1 MICPQCTSENRKSA
15 RFCKRCG
22 AWLAKQT
29 PAILDRIV
37 GCTELKE
44 QIGELIRTFH
54 GAKRKRKSARSH
66 LKMHILLAG
75 EAGTGKTNFPA
86 LIAETLFNEGIIR
99 QRDITV
105 VPAIGFAGFM
115 EKRDEQL
122 DALRGG
128 AVLFDD
134 LHKLV
139 AQSAGEGITE
149 LDHLLS
155 FMDEAGENVVVF
167 AAARPGTILG
177 QCEQDPSI
185 RSRFDLVLHLPP
197 MDATAI
203 ADVCMRM
210 LRTEGLTLAP
220 ATQHRLEAVCRHMVR
235 TQQGGAANGHMAA
248 GLAAAIVRAFFAR
261 TGDGSSRDMVHPD
274 DIPGE
279 AESMPTPDEVLR
291 DLDDLIG
298 LTHVKEQLRA
308 LAVQVQVERDRVER
322 GLVASARMP
331 AVHCVLTGNPGTGKS
346 TLARRLG
353 ALFAA
358 MGVIDRGH
366 VVEVDA
372 ARLISQF
379 QGETRKVVNEMC
391 ERAMGGVL
399 FIDEAYAFAPPA
411 GGGTNALGTEV
422 IDALLKRMEDDRGR
436 FIVVAAGYRDPM
448 NRFLNA
454 NEGLRSR
461 FTTILH
467 IDDYMPPE
475 LVRIFES
482 FAHQDGR
489 MLSPAALTAVQ
500 RAMDARH
507 AMRDEHF
514 ANARFVRTFYE
525 TACAGAAR
533 RIESIDPGRRTDT
546 AYLTLEAADIPWDTP
561 VTVSV
566 DEVMKEIDRLAGIAP
581 VKDELRTLAS
591 TLQVQR
597 AREERGAAHKPFAEH
612 FIFAGNPGT
621 GKTTVARLLAR
632 VLKAIGALETG
643 QLIEVTEKDL
653 VGVVVGE
660 TKQKTNEV
668 IGSAMGGV
676 LFIDE
681 AYTLV
686 KSQKE
691 HNFAREAM
699 EQLLVRMENDR
710 GKFCVVAAGYPAQME
725 EFLRFNPGMPSRFT
739 TTIIFPD
746 FSADELAAIFRGMA
760 ADAQMSLAPGTAET
774 LRDVFSRMLERPGPD
789 FANARTVR
797 ILFDR
802 TLKAQARRLAPM
814 LNAGTLSHEELSALT
829 PGDIPS

>member
-1 MICPQCTSENRKSA
+1 M
-15 RFCKRCG
+15 
-22 AWLAKQT
+22 
-29 PAILDRIV
+29 
-37 GCTELKE
+37 
-44 QIGELIRTFH
+44 
-54 GAKRKRKSARSH
+54 
-66 LKMHILLAG
+66 KMHILLTG
-75 EAGTGKTNFPA
+75 EAGTGKTSFPA
-86 LIAETLFNEGIIR
+86 LIAEMLFNEGIIR
-99 QRDITV
+99 QRDLTV

-115 EKRDEQL
+115 EKRDEQRE
-122 DALRGG
+122 ALRGG

-139 AQSAGEGITE
+139 PQNAGEGITE

-155 FMDEAGENVVVF
+155 FMDECGADVVVF
-167 AAARPGTILG
+167 VAARPGPYLS
-177 QCEQDPSI
+177 QCEQDPSF
-185 RSRFDLVLHLPP
+185 RSHFDLVLRLPK
-197 MDATAI
+197 MNAADI
-203 ADVCMRM
+203 AAVSVRM
-210 LRTEGLTLAP
+210 VRNEGLMLAP
-220 ATQHRLEAVCRHMVR
+220 ATQLRLEAVCRHMVR
-235 TQQGGAANGHMAA
+235 AQQAGAANGHAAA

-279 AESMPTPDEVLR
+279 AESMPSPEEVLK

-322 GLVASARMP
+322 GLTPSERPP

-372 ARLISQF
+372 ARLISQY
-379 QGETRKVVNEMC
+379 QGETRKVVNDMC
-391 ERAMGGVL
+391 ENAMGGVL
-399 FIDEAYAFAPPA
+399 FIDEAYALAPPA
-411 GGGTNALGTEV
+411 GGGTNALGAEV
-422 IDALLKRMEDDRGR
+422 IDALLKRMEDDRGK
-436 FIVVAAGYRDPM
+436 FIVVAAGYREPM

-454 NEGLRSR
+454 NDGLRSR
-461 FTTILH
+461 FNIILH
-467 IDDYMPPE
+467 IEDYAPAE
-475 LVRIFES
+475 LVRIFEG

-489 MLSPAALTAVQ
+489 MLAPAALSVLQ
-500 RAMDARH
+500 RAMHARH

-525 TACAGAAR
+525 SACARAAR
-533 RIESIDPGRRTDT
+533 RIESIDPGRRTDA
-546 AYLTLEAADIPWDTP
+546 AYLTLEAADIPWDAP

-566 DEVMKEIDRLAGIAP
+566 DEVMKEIDRLAGLVP
-581 VKDELRTLAS
+581 VKEELRTLAS
-591 TLQVQR
+591 ALQVQR

-612 FIFAGNPGT
+612 FTFAGNPGT

-668 IGSAMGGV
+668 IDSALGGV

-686 KSQKE
+686 KPQKE
-691 HNFAREAM
+691 HNFAREAL
-699 EQLLVRMENDR
+699 EQLLIRMENDR

-725 EFLRFNPGMPSRFT
+725 ELLQFNPGMPSRFT
-739 TTIIFPD
+739 TAIVFPD
-746 FSADELAAIFRGMA
+746 FSADELVAIFRGMA
-760 ADAQMSLAPGTAET
+760 ADAQMSLAPGTAEHSVT
-774 LRDVFSRMLERPGPD
+774 CSTGCSSGRGRTSRMPGRCAH
-789 FANARTVR
+789 FLTAR
-797 ILFDR
+797 
-802 TLKAQARRLAPM
+802 
-814 LNAGTLSHEELSALT
+814 
-829 PGDIPS
+829 